1 MRALIFCKSDSIT
14 VPIEIKKDDFIICAD
29 SGAEYAWKC
38 NAIPSLFVGDC
49 DSFSKNTA
57 DKFNCEKIYL
67 PQEKDCTDT
76 FFAAEKALE
85 CGADEII
92 ICGGLGG
99 RLDHTLGNIATLR
112 HIKSCGK
119 KGFICD
125 ETSVV
130 HYMCDNSKLL
140 LPYSSS
146 YEYISVIALQKS
158 FGLELRDLKY
168 PLDNY
173 TLETDFPIG
182 VSNEFLPGKDAYI
195 SLKKGEILVIL
206 TLKN

>member
-1 MRALIFCKSDSIT
+1 
-14 VPIEIKKDDFIICAD
+14 
-29 SGAEYAWKC
+29 
-38 NAIPSLFVGDC
+38 
-49 DSFSKNTA
+49 
-57 DKFNCEKIYL
+57 
-67 PQEKDCTDT
+67 
-76 FFAAEKALE
+76 
-85 CGADEII
+85 
-92 ICGGLGG
+92 
-99 RLDHTLGNIATLR
+99 
-112 HIKSCGK
+112 
-119 KGFICD
+119 
-125 ETSVV
+125 
-130 HYMCDNSKLL
+130 MCDNSKLL

-158 FGLELRDLKY
+158 FGVELRDLKY